1 MVGKIILCVLAGIL
15 LALILLLQIPVRVR
29 ASYDQGDPALWVR
42 FGPVKIQLFP
52 RPEKAEKEPEKEG
65 EESGK
70 KPKKEKKE
78 KKKKPKKPKAKINR
92 EQIFYALEKLP
103 PILGRALRRTGKSI
117 RIEPL
122 KVWLLMAGND
132 PADTAVLY
140 GRLEAALAAGLPVL
154 RRVVRI
160 KDEDV
165 RLYLDFTEQKMDCIA
180 DVGIALR
187 PWSLVTM
194 GVRALASLIKWYL
207 GFRKLA
213 SPPPPAEPET
223 KEKQKTD
230 TSEAA

>member
-1 MVGKIILCVLAGIL
+1 MIGKIILGILAGFL
-15 LALILLLQIPVRVR
+15 LLIVLILQIPVRVR
-29 ASYDQGDPALWVR
+29 FTYEQGDPTLRLR
-42 FGPVKIQLFP
+42 FGLVKYQLFP
-52 RPEKAEKEPEKEG
+52 RPEKTEEAEKKPEKEP
-65 EESGK
+65 K
-70 KPKKEKKE
+70 KKKE
-78 KKKKPKKPKAKINR
+78 KPKKPKAKLNR

-103 PILGRALRRTGKSI
+103 PILGRALKRTGRSI

-122 KVWLLMAGND
+122 KVWLLVAGND

-154 RRVVRI
+154 RNVIKI
-160 KDEDV
+160 KDEDI
-165 RLYLDFTEQKMDCIA
+165 RLYLDFTERQMDCIA

-187 PWSLVTM
+187 PWSLATT

-223 KEKQKTD
+223 KEEEKTE